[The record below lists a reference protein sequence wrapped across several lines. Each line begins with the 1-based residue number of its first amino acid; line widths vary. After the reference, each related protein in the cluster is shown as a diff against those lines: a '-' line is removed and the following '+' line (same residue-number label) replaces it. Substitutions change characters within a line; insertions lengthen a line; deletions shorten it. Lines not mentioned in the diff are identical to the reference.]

1 MEVLRIE
8 NEWKLISLSFKNDD
22 ERLGNDRAKTKKN
35 IILSE
40 EQLS

>member
-1 MEVLRIE
+1 ME
-8 NEWKLISLSFKNDD
+8 NEWKLISLSFKNNG
-22 ERLGNDRAKTKKN
+22 EKIGKMGKDRAKTNKK

>member
-1 MEVLRIE
+1 MEVFRME

-22 ERLGNDRAKTKKN
+22 EKIEQRQKRKL
-35 IILSE
+35 ILSE

>member
-1 MEVLRIE
+1 ME

-22 ERLGNDRAKTKKN
+22 EKIEQRQKRKL
-35 IILSE
+35 ILSE